1 MAETILSLALNQLS
15 TTLLE
20 EGNLLGGLKQEVEHI
35 IDELEH
41 MRAFLKVAEAKEDD
55 DHAIQAWMKQVRE
68 VTYDIEDVLDEF
80 AVLTAHHHASRFSRC
95 FNSIKN
101 LQARHKIAGE
111 IQRIK
116 SRLGNISELRQR
128 YRLDHGTHQHFLGS
142 ATIANTWWDDA
153 ILVGKERLVG
163 IQKPKQELISQLL
176 DGDSNLK
183 VISVLGMQ
191 GLGKTTLVKKVHED
205 GDVQKQFQIT
215 AWITVSQTRTRSIK
229 ELLQD
234 LIRQIVDQIKRPI
247 NYAVESITELKS
259 SVTKLLLGKRYG
271 IVFED
276 VCDMGIWNSIKSAL
290 PDSGNGSRVM
300 ITTQLPHV
308 AQASSPESQGYV
320 YEMKP
325 LSFEDS
331 WTLFCDKTFQQ
342 SYCPMHLKAIVHDIL
357 SKCRGLPLAIAAIGG
372 VLASKDK
379 DKDKADQW
387 EIVRDSLAGEEE
399 KTGEQDMVKKIL
411 LLSYKDL
418 PSHLKTC
425 LLYIS
430 IFPEDYEIQC
440 HRLIQLWIAER
451 FVQDRGGMTA
461 EEVAF
466 DYLKEL
472 IRRSLVRVTEVSWDG
487 SPDHCRIHDLMREF
501 ILRKS
506 QEQNMITLA
515 SLQHTRG
522 PSEKVHRLV
531 INNSLTQRSNYL
543 KHLRSLITLTNTE
556 PTLLSELLLSKLLK
570 LLDLRDV
577 QLEEI
582 PNEVFKLFH
591 LRFLCLRGTRVKKVP
606 KSIKKLKNLEHLH
619 LGQTN
624 VRELPIQVLKLKKL
638 RHLRVFQVVDSS
650 DANYEC
656 YGFKAPS
663 KIGELLSLHTLLFID
678 AQNDEKTVVEEI
690 GKLIQLR
697 ELGIT
702 KLRRQ
707 DGEELCSS
715 LQKLINLRE
724 LNVTAITKDEVI
736 DIDHALPSSSLQFLR
751 GLILRARLE
760 KLPRWIN
767 SLQSLMKIDLIWSR
781 LRGDEPLE
789 FLQHLPS
796 LVEVRLSQAYEG
808 EELNFRAGAFLKLE
822 TLYLGDMQ
830 GLKWIIVGNG
840 AMPHLQRL
848 YMSELPQLEELPWGI
863 QHLRKL
869 QSLHLDDVS
878 SKLTEKLKNPD
889 DETGVRGNIAHIREV
904 VIGFRAD
911 GEWNE
916 LRL

>member
-1 MAETILSLALNQLS
+1 MAETIFSLMLTQLS
-15 TTLLE
+15 TFLNQ
-20 EGNLLGGLKQEVEHI
+20 EGNLLGGLKQEVQHI
-35 IDELEH
+35 RDELGH
-41 MRAFLKVAEAKEDD
+41 MKAFLKVAEAKEEDD
-55 DHAIQAWMKQVRE
+55 PRIQEWMKQVRE
-68 VTYDIEDVLDEF
+68 VTYDIEDVLDQF
-80 AVLTAHHHASRFSRC
+80 VAATAHHRASGFSPC
-95 FNSIKN
+95 FNRIKS
-101 LQARHKIAGE
+101 LKARHNIAGE
-111 IQRIK
+111 IERIRFRIRNMSEAHQRH
-116 SRLGNISELRQR
+116 RLE
-128 YRLDHGTHQHFLGS
+128 YGTHHHFLGS
-142 ATIANTWWDDA
+142 APTTNTWRDDA
-153 ILVGKERLVG
+153 IIVGKERLVG

-183 VISVLGMQ
+183 VISVLGIP

-205 GDVQKQFQIT
+205 GDIRKQFQISP
-215 AWITVSQTRTRSIK
+215 WVTVSQTRGIK

-234 LIRQIVDQIKRPI
+234 LVRQICDQIKRPI

-259 SVTKLLLGKRYG
+259 SITNLLQGKRYG
-271 IVFED
+271 IVFDD
-276 VCDMGIWNSIKSAL
+276 VCDMDIWNSIKSAL

-300 ITTQLPHV
+300 LTTRLPHV
-308 AQASSPESQGYV
+308 AQDSSIKSQGYV
-320 YEMKP
+320 YKMKP

-331 WTLFCDKTFQQ
+331 WTLFCDRTFQH
-342 SYCPMHLKAIVHDIL
+342 SYCPIHLKAVVHDIL

-379 DKDKADQW
+379 DKDKAYQW
-387 EIVRDSLAGEEE
+387 EIVRDSLGDEEE
-399 KTGEQDMVKKIL
+399 KTGELDIAKKIL
-411 LLSYKDL
+411 HLSYKDL

-430 IFPEDYEIQC
+430 IFPENYEIQC

-451 FVQDRGGMTA
+451 FVQDGGGMTA

-487 SPDHCRIHDLMREF
+487 SPDHCRIHDLMQEF
-501 ILRKS
+501 ILHKS

-515 SLQHTRG
+515 SVQHTRG
-522 PSEKVHRLV
+522 FSEKVHRLV
-531 INNSLTQRSNYL
+531 INNSLTEKSNYF
-543 KHLRSLITLTNTE
+543 KHLRSLITIGNKK

-570 LLDLRDV
+570 VLDLRDV

-582 PNEVFKLFH
+582 PNEVFNLFH
-591 LRFLCLRGTRVKKVP
+591 LRYLCLRGTRVKTVP
-606 KSIKKLKNLEHLH
+606 KSIKKLQNLEHLH

-638 RHLRVFQVVDSS
+638 RHLRVFQVGDPS
-650 DANYEC
+650 DANYKS

-663 KIGELLSLHTLLFID
+663 KIGELFSLHTLLFID
-678 AQNDEKTVVEEI
+678 AQNDEKTVVGEI

-707 DGEELCSS
+707 DGKELCSS
-715 LQKLINLRE
+715 LQKLTKLRE
-724 LNVTAITKDEVI
+724 LNVTAIARDEVI
-736 DIDHALPSSSLQFLR
+736 DIDYSLSSSSLQLLL
-751 GLILRARLE
+751 GLILRGRLE

-781 LRGDEPLE
+781 LRDDYPLE
-789 FLQHLPS
+789 SLQHLPN

-808 EELNFRAGAFLKLE
+808 EGLYFNAGAFLKLE
-822 TLYLGDMQ
+822 TLSLGNMQ
-830 GLKWIIVGNG
+830 GLKWITVEDG

-848 YMSELPQLEELPWGI
+848 YMSELPQLEELPWGVED
-863 QHLRKL
+863 LREL
-869 QSLHLDDVS
+869 QSLHLSEMS
-878 SKLTEKLKNPD
+878 SELTEKLQNPD
-889 DETGVRGNIAHIREV
+889 DETGVHRKIAHIREV
-904 VIGFRAD
+904 VIGFWAD
-911 GEWNE
+911 REWTE
-916 LRL
+916 QRL